1 MKRTVSVFAAL
12 IIALALPFSALAH
25 YVSPVSLQDDADPDV
40 ITGVTLT
47 GVVAPVTGEQP
58 SYNVV
63 IPAGSDYTIDYSQDG
78 DEFYIKNGVQWC
90 RQGTPVPFDGEFDPG
105 TGYTVQVFLKA
116 KPGKTF
122 ADLSSIAASVNGAS
136 AEAGRNTF
144 SSDVIYVTYTFPET
158 DAAQKTEILSV
169 VFTGTV
175 KYGTPLGPTTV
186 VTSSDGILSASV
198 SWLAGTE
205 ELDPGTPAV
214 NGTYTVRIAALT
226 DDAHV
231 FTSET
236 VFRALGSE
244 GAPYQVAED
253 GSSAVYIAD
262 FTVACDHSGNT
273 NDYFTD
279 DEQHVLVCS
288 VCGETVESGAHEFD
302 GGVDTGSETEYTCA
316 VCGYHYSVSHG
327 TTGKINVDLPSFHA
341 GDKYRDIADAVIV
354 SFENGAPSNVI
365 FTFTAGEDTEVIIF
379 SVTAGHY
386 MLPGGGD
393 VDEALEKTVV
403 PYADFVLTLEIEP
416 SLAVQVSDVTVTGG
430 PEPNISVSE
439 NGNLVILLEY
449 GAFSNMISQ
458 IEFSS
463 APGITLG
470 QKPQT
475 AVTVST
481 EGVAVDKV
489 EWFKNDEPWSA
500 DEKTVCVDKYVV
512 RITLSADNG
521 LSFAP
526 DLTAS
531 PDALN
536 VSVYGNTATL
546 EYSFG
551 GGDHSFG
558 RWQTVNS
565 AKEGVEGKKMRKC
578 SVCGAVE
585 YMTVPALEHTHK
597 YVQKSSAEGH
607 WTECSC
613 GDKTEILA
621 HEWGE
626 WNVVTESDIGVEGER
641 EHVCTVCGYK
651 ESEVIPAL
659 DPPHVHIYG
668 LEYDE
673 QYHWGRCECGDLTD
687 KEEHEFD
694 EDGRCAMCGYVR
706 QQPAELSEEEPSA
719 EGSEPVSEETDGA
732 SSTATVSEPE
742 IVDKSGQVG
751 LIIAIVF
758 IVTAGAGVALWLFMK
773 KKNAG
778 KA

>member
-25 YVSPVSLQDDADPDV
+25 YALLDDVDPGV

-47 GVVAPVTGEQP
+47 GVVAPATGEQP

-63 IPAGSDYTIDYSQDG
+63 IPAGSDYIVDYSRDG
-78 DEFYIKNGVQWC
+78 DGSYIKNGVQWS
-90 RQGTPVPFDGEFDPG
+90 RQGEPVPFDGTFGPG
-105 TGYTVQVFLKA
+105 AEYTVRVFLKA
-116 KPGKTF
+116 KTGKTF
-122 ADLSSIAASVNGAS
+122 ADPSAISASVNGGS
-136 AEAGRNTF
+136 AEAGRD
-144 SSDVIYVTYTFPET
+144 SDGGEMIYVTYTLPQT
-158 DAAQKTEILSV
+158 AGVQKTEIVSV
-169 VFTGTV
+169 VFTGSV
-175 KYGTPLGPTTV
+175 GYGTPLGPTTI
-186 VTSSDGILSASV
+186 VTSSDGILTASV
-198 SWLAGTE
+198 HWLSGTE
-205 ELDPGTPAV
+205 ELESGTPAV
-214 NGTYTVRIAALT
+214 NGTYTVRIEAFT
-226 DDAHV
+226 DGEHE
-231 FTSET
+231 FTAQT
-236 VFRALGSE
+236 VFQALGSE
-244 GAPYQVAED
+244 GAPCQVAED
-253 GSSAVYIAD
+253 GSSAVYIAE

-273 NDYFTD
+273 DGYIID

-302 GGVDTGSETEYTCA
+302 GGVDNGAETVYTCT
-316 VCGYHYSVSHG
+316 VCGYHYSVPHG
-327 TTGKINVDLPSFHA
+327 STGNINVDLPAFHA
-341 GDKYRDIADAVIV
+341 GDKYRDIADSVIV
-354 SFENGAPSNVI
+354 SFENGSPKNVI
-365 FTFTAGEDTEVIIF
+365 FTFTAGEDTEVVIF
-379 SVTAGHY
+379 NCASGNY

-393 VDEALEKTVV
+393 VDEALEKTVE
-403 PYADFVLTLEIEP
+403 PYADFELTLEIEP
-416 SLAVQVSDVTVTGG
+416 GLIAQASDVTVTGG
-430 PEPNISVSE
+430 PEPEISISE
-439 NGNLVILLEY
+439 NGNIVIHLDY
-449 GAFSNMISQ
+449 GAFSTVISQ
-458 IEFSS
+458 IGFSVS
-463 APGITLG
+463 PDITMG
-470 QKPQT
+470 QKPSS
-475 AVTVST
+475 AASVST
-481 EGVAVDKV
+481 DGVSVDKV
-489 EWFKNDEPWSA
+489 EWYKNGEPWSA
-500 DEKTVCVDKYVV
+500 DEKAVCADEYVV
-512 RITLSADNG
+512 KVTLSADNG

-526 DLTAS
+526 DLTVS
-531 PDALN
+531 PSALN
-536 VSVYGNTATL
+536 VTVSGNTVTV

-551 GGDHSFG
+551 GVDHNFG
-558 RWQTVNS
+558 RWQTITS

-659 DPPHVHIYG
+659 DPPHVPIYG
-668 LEYDE
+668 LAYDG

-694 EDGRCAMCGYVR
+694 EDGKCAMCGYVR
-706 QQPAELSEEEPSA
+706 QQPAEISEEESSADISGPVTEESIAESSA
-719 EGSEPVSEETDGA
+719 E
-732 SSTATVSEPE
+732 TVSEPE
-742 IVDKSGQVG
+742 MVDKSGKVG
-751 LIIAIVF
+751 LIIAAVF